1 MRKTILI
8 PTDLS
13 VVCANAINHAA
24 KLAENIGARLIVLH
38 VVNPDSLSF
47 IKGNNLEPSYIDNE
61 LYLIRKRL
69 EESFDIVVHTIKKEG
84 KLFAVINQMCEQLK
98 ANLVVIGTH
107 GKTGIQKITGSH
119 AMKLIRALDIPV
131 LVVQKRDISAGY
143 KKIVFP
149 INVSTE
155 YTVKVDWTIFISK
168 AFNSEVFL
176 FTMKT
181 EDESLKKAMNNI
193 VEKIT
198 ASFKEHDIKYSL
210 AQAKKNNEFPEQI
223 NEFAVSNS
231 ADLIMIKVDNDE
243 FEPSFI
249 LGAIEEKTI
258 FNSSQIP
265 VFCAQKK

>member
-1 MRKTILI
+1 MKKTILI
-8 PTDLS
+8 PTDFS
-13 VVCANAINHAA
+13 AVCTNAINHAA
-24 KLAENIGARLIVLH
+24 TLAQNIGARLIILH

-69 EESFDIVVHTIKKEG
+69 EESYDIVIHTIKKEG
-84 KLFAVINQMCEQLK
+84 KLLPVIGQMCEQLK
-98 ANLVVIGTH
+98 ADLVVIGTH

-119 AMKLIRALDIPV
+119 AMKLIRALSIPV
-131 LVVQKRDISAGY
+131 LVVQKRDILKGY
-143 KKIVFP
+143 QKIIFP

-155 YTVKVDWTIFISK
+155 YTTKVDWTIFISK
-168 AFNSEVFL
+168 AFRSEVFIY
-176 FTMKT
+176 TMKT
-181 EDESLKKAMNNI
+181 EDKMLQEAMGHIVDIITESFN
-193 VEKIT
+193 
-198 ASFKEHDIKYSL
+198 EHGIKYSL
-210 AQAKKNNEFPEQI
+210 EEAKKSKGFAEQI
-223 NEFAVSNS
+223 NEYAVTKS

-243 FEPSFI
+243 FEPAFI

>member
-8 PTDLS
+8 PTDFS
-13 VVCANAINHAA
+13 AVCTNATNHAA

-47 IKGNNLEPSYIDNE
+47 ITGNNLEPSYIDNE
-61 LYLIRKRL
+61 LYAIRKRL
-69 EESFDIVVHTIKKEG
+69 EESYNIVIHTIKKEG
-84 KLFAVINQMCEQLK
+84 KLFSVITQMCEQLK
-98 ANLVVIGTH
+98 ADLVVIGTH

-131 LVVQKRDISAGY
+131 LVVQKRDISGGY
-143 KKIVFP
+143 KKIIFP

-155 YTVKVDWTIFISK
+155 YTVKVDWTVFISK
-168 AFNSEVFL
+168 AFKSDVLL

-181 EDESLKKAMNNI
+181 VDERLTKAMNNI

-198 ASFKEHDIKYSL
+198 MSFEEHGIKYNL
-210 AQAKKNNEFPEQI
+210 TEAKKSDEFPEQI

-249 LGAIEEKTI
+249 LGAIEEKNI